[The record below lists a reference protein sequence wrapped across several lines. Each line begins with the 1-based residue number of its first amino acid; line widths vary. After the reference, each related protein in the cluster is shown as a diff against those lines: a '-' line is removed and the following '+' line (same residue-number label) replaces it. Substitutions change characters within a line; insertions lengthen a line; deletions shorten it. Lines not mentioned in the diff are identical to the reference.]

1 MSTRFISIDRD
12 TPLLLPPN
20 LRDWVPADHLVHF
33 IIDAVEA
40 LDVRQVKVNTRG
52 TGSEQYPPSMLLGLL
67 IYSYATGLFSSRRIE
82 QSTYESV
89 PVRLLTADTHPDHDT
104 LCSFRRENQGL
115 LSESF
120 VKVLQLAEQ
129 LKLLKVGQLTVAV
142 DGTKVLANASKH
154 SAVSYER
161 ARELSAQLEL
171 EVQQLLAKAEQADAT
186 PLQDGLRIPDEIT
199 RRQERQAALARAR
212 AQMEARAQARYAA
225 QLAQYEEKMAERA
238 AKKDRGERVGPHTP
252 QPPTPTPA
260 ASDQYNFTDTG
271 PQVYAAVER
280 AAITAAWPTWKCRPN
295 RRLRHR
301 GRASR
306 T

>member
-67 IYSYATGLFSSRRIE
+67 IYSYATGLFSSRRIG

-89 PVRLLTADTHPDHDT
+89 PARLLTADTHPDHDT

-142 DGTKVLANASKH
+142 DSCAKRRSSRCSGLSKRPWASGS
-154 SAVSYER
+154 SAC
-161 ARELSAQLEL
+161 A
-171 EVQQLLAKAEQADAT
+171 
-186 PLQDGLRIPDEIT
+186 G
-199 RRQERQAALARAR
+199 
-212 AQMEARAQARYAA
+212 
-225 QLAQYEEKMAERA
+225 
-238 AKKDRGERVGPHTP
+238 GPKYRW
-252 QPPTPTPA
+252 
-260 ASDQYNFTDTG
+260 SG
-271 PQVYAAVER
+271 R
-280 AAITAAWPTWKCRPN
+280 WCAWPT
-295 RRLRHR
+295 
-301 GRASR
+301 